1 MLMGQEEGRVISL
14 NPLLFDLSFVH
25 VLSYCHFLQIPPLKV
40 DYTLPSPLIG
50 RDPSSAPDAPW
61 VPGSPLPEEMEDSE
75 NEEQDVDEK
84 KRQEAKMKRAEE
96 KLTKLRLEFHLRT
109 VSFSKDASFDI
120 YFRDEDGR
128 FLL

>member
-1 MLMGQEEGRVISL
+1 
-14 NPLLFDLSFVH
+14 
-25 VLSYCHFLQIPPLKV
+25 
-40 DYTLPSPLIG
+40 
-50 RDPSSAPDAPW
+50 
-61 VPGSPLPEEMEDSE
+61 MEDSE
-75 NEEQDVDEK
+75 NEEQDVDEE

-128 FLL
+128 FLYSRECGAPYVQEGKLGVFLFDEMYVEMSRSFALVLTQFWRRQQEMHLLSNIRIRNN